1 MQPVIAWFVDRP
13 LVVNLVMVVVFIL
26 GYLTIADMRYEYNPK
41 VDMGVINIT
50 TVKAG
55 AGPEEVELAITLPLE
70 EELME
75 VEGIKRMYSVS
86 MENLSVIT
94 LNLDLDTADKAEI
107 ERDIQQ
113 AVDRAVVRLPDDLL
127 EKPLIEELS
136 TLVTPIMEVHVTG
149 DVPEGMLRDVAR
161 NVSDGLREVKGI
173 ASVERVGYRRPE
185 VRIMLDAQ
193 KQARLGISNEEIIQA
208 IQSRNL
214 RDSGGAIDSFLAQKK
229 IIAVGQFRDP
239 REIEE
244 VVVRSGEPGNAVTI
258 RDLASVV
265 LDYEDWEVQSRV
277 DGRMS
282 IALQARK
289 KALAD
294 ELHTAAN
301 VRAYVDSLALPPGV
315 ELVMTADISRLTVNM
330 LDVLG
335 GNALLGLVSVLILL
349 MYFLEFRF
357 ALWVAIGIPFAVC
370 LAFLLMASIDVT
382 INAMSLTAVILL
394 MGILV
399 DDAVVVSENTQRLR
413 AEGVG
418 LREASILGSA
428 QVAQP
433 VIFSALTTI
442 FAFAPL
448 LFIGGVNGA
457 FSEPMPLAVI
467 VLLGASLLESL
478 CLLPSHLAHVPHR
491 PEASRAKAFE
501 RLRDTYHRAITRWL
515 GLRYVTVTLFII
527 VFIVVMV
534 LGAMTIKFSLF
545 PDIDIDT
552 VHVKVELPMGSRFE
566 ETVAAV
572 STLEEELRDFVEP
585 VDLLAIT
592 SQVGHHD
599 TDFYGATEG
608 RNRAWALIAVQL
620 EPLGRRSAD
629 TNTRD
634 LVLTLQDWAAT
645 KTGFASLVVQAQTD
659 IPVIGKPVQV
669 EVISNGEERYAVAEQ
684 LLGFLQQHPAVTNS
698 WDSTNSGKDII
709 ELDVNHELLAA
720 RGLTMEQLVRAMRIA
735 ADGLLVD
742 ELQMLD
748 ERVRFRLQLPLS
760 EAGQLDALQRL
771 AIVNSQGEPV
781 YLNSLA
787 QFSVRPGEADI
798 KHYLGKR
805 TVTVYGEI
813 DSELTSIDAINAEVA
828 QWIARQDWNVRY
840 PQLRIQQ
847 GGEMEQQEE
856 AIGDLG
862 MAAVICLVLIF
873 ASLVMLFNSV
883 SQPLLIILCIPF
895 GMIGVVLCY
904 MVQGLSMGMMAF
916 TGIIG
921 LIGVLVNDSLVLLY
935 TLNEEARA
943 KGDRLDAAEVATVSR
958 RRFRPIFI
966 TSVTTAVGLM
976 PTAYGFLGE
985 NSYVTPMVMSMA
997 WGVVFGG
1004 LVSLVLL
1011 PVLYM
1016 IEQDIVAGLR
1026 RLRASRAAQT

>member
-1 MQPVIAWFVDRP
+1 MQALIAWFVDRP
-13 LVVNLVMVVVFIL
+13 LVVNLIMVVVFIL

-55 AGPEEVELAITLPLE
+55 AGPEEIELAITLPLE
-70 EELME
+70 EELLE
-75 VEGIKRMYSVS
+75 VDGIKRMYSVS

-94 LNLDLDTADKAEI
+94 INLDLDTAEKQEI

-127 EKPLIEELS
+127 EKPSTEELS

-149 DVPEGMLRDVAR
+149 DVPEAMLRDVAR
-161 NVSDGLREVKGI
+161 NVSDGLRDVEGI
-173 ASVERVGYRRPE
+173 ASVEKLGYRRPE
-185 VRIMLDAQ
+185 VRIMLEPQ
-193 KQARLGISNEEIIQA
+193 KQARLGISHEEIIAA
-208 IQSRNL
+208 IQARNL
-214 RDSGGAIDSFLAQKK
+214 RDSGGAIDSFIAEKK
-229 IIAVGQFRDP
+229 IVAVGQFSDP
-239 REIEE
+239 KE
-244 VVVRSGEPGNAVTI
+244 VEDVVIRSGEPGNAVLL
-258 RDLASVV
+258 RDIATVV
-265 LDYEDWEVQSRV
+265 MDYEDWEVQSRV
-277 DGRMS
+277 NGRMS

-289 KALAD
+289 KALSD

-301 VRAYVDSLALPPGV
+301 VRAYIESLALPPGV
-315 ELVMTADISRLTVNM
+315 ELEMTADISRLTVNM

-335 GNALLGLVSVLILL
+335 GNALLGLISVLILL

-357 ALWVAIGIPFAVC
+357 AVWVAIGIPFAVC
-370 LAFLLMASIDVT
+370 LAFLLMAAIDVT

-413 AEGVG
+413 AEGMG
-418 LREASILGSA
+418 LREASILGSS
-428 QVAQP
+428 QVSQP
-433 VIFSALTTI
+433 VIFSALTTVL
-442 FAFAPL
+442 AFAPL

-457 FSEPMPLAVI
+457 FSEPMPLAAMA
-467 VLLGASLLESL
+467 LLGASLLESL
-478 CLLPSHLAHVPHR
+478 CLLPSHLSHVPHR
-491 PEASRAKAFE
+491 DVSKRAPAFA
-501 RLRDTYHRAITRWL
+501 RFRDAYHRVIGSWL
-515 GLRYVTVTLFII
+515 GRRYITLFLF
-527 VFIVVMV
+527 VLTFVVVMT
-534 LGAMTIKFSLF
+534 LGSMFIKFSLF

-552 VHVKVELPMGSRFE
+552 VHVKVELPVGSRFE
-566 ETVAAV
+566 DTVKAV
-572 STLEEELRDFVEP
+572 EKMEAELKEFVDP
-585 VDLLAIT
+585 VDLQAIT

-608 RNRAWALIAVQL
+608 RNHAWALIAVQL

-629 TNTRD
+629 TSTRD
-634 LVLTLQDWAAT
+634 LVLTLQDWAA
-645 KTGFASLVVQAQTD
+645 KKEGFALLDVQAQTD
-659 IPVIGKPVQV
+659 IPVMGKPVQI
-669 EVISNGEERYAVAEQ
+669 EVIGNSDDRYDVASEI
-684 LLGFLQQHPAVTNS
+684 LAYLAAHPAITSS
-698 WDSTNSGKDII
+698 WESTNTGKDVI
-709 ELDVNHELLAA
+709 ELDVNHQLLAA

-735 ADGLLVD
+735 VDGLLVD
-742 ELQMLD
+742 ELQTLD

-760 EAGQLDALQRL
+760 DAGNLDSLQRL
-771 AIVNSQGEPV
+771 AIVNTRGEPV

-813 DSELTSIDAINAEVA
+813 DSELTSIELINTEVA
-828 QWIARQDWNVRY
+828 QWISEQGWHVQY
-840 PQLRIQQ
+840 PQLRIHQ
-847 GGEMEQQEE
+847 GGELEQQDE

-873 ASLVMLFNSV
+873 ASLVILFNSV
-883 SQPLLIILCIPF
+883 SQPLLIIICIPF
-895 GMIGVVLCY
+895 GMVGVVLCY
-904 MVQGLSMGMMAF
+904 LVQGMSMGMMAF

-935 TLNEEARA
+935 TLNEEQRE
-943 KGDRLDAAEVATVSR
+943 KGERLSVEEVAGVAK

-1016 IEQDIVAGLR
+1016 IEQDI
-1026 RLRASRAAQT
+1026 RARSTRA

>member
-1 MQPVIAWFVDRP
+1 MQALISWFVDRP
-13 LVVNLVMVVVFIL
+13 LVVNLIMIVVFIL

-70 EELME
+70 EELLE

-94 LNLDLDTADKAEI
+94 LNLDLDTAEKQEI

-136 TLVTPIMEVHVTG
+136 TLVTPIMEIHVTG
-149 DVPEGMLRDVAR
+149 DVPEAMLRDVAR

-173 ASVERVGYRRPE
+173 ASVEKLGYRRPE
-185 VRIMLDAQ
+185 VRIMLHPQ
-193 KQARLGISNEEIIQA
+193 KQARLGISNEEIISA
-208 IQSRNL
+208 IQARNL
-214 RDSGGAIDSFLAQKK
+214 RDSGGAIDSFIAEKK
-229 IIAVGQFRDP
+229 IVAVGQFQDP
-239 REIEE
+239 REVED
-244 VVVRSGEPGNAVTI
+244 VVVRSGAPGNAVLL
-258 RDLASVV
+258 RDIATVV
-265 LDYEDWEVQSRV
+265 MDYEDWEVQSRV
-277 DGRMS
+277 NGRMS

-301 VRAYVDSLALPPGV
+301 VREYIEGLALPPGV

-330 LDVLG
+330 LEVLG
-335 GNALLGLVSVLILL
+335 GNALLGLVSVLLLL

-357 ALWVAIGIPFAVC
+357 AVWVAIGIPFAVC
-370 LAFLLMASIDVT
+370 LAFLLMSVIDVT

-413 AEGVG
+413 VDGMG

-428 QVAQP
+428 QVSQP
-433 VIFSALTTI
+433 VIFSALTTVL
-442 FAFAPL
+442 AFAPL

-467 VLLGASLLESL
+467 ALLGASLLECL

-491 PEASRAKAFE
+491 DVSNRARAFE
-501 RLRDTYHRAITRWL
+501 RLRDWYYRAIGRWL
-515 GLRYVTVTLFII
+515 QRRYLTLLLF
-527 VFIVVMV
+527 VMTFLVVMT

-552 VHVKVELPMGSRFE
+552 VHVKVELPVGSRFE
-566 ETVAAV
+566 DTVAAV
-572 STLEEELRDFVEP
+572 KEMEAELREFVAP
-585 VDLLAIT
+585 VDLQAIT
-592 SQVGHHD
+592 SQIGHHD

-608 RNRAWALIAVQL
+608 RNHAWALIAVQL

-629 TNTRD
+629 TSTRE
-634 LVLTLQDWAAT
+634 LVLTLQDWAAR
-645 KTGFASLVVQAQTD
+645 KQGFAVLDVQAQTD
-659 IPVIGKPVQV
+659 IPVMGKPVQI
-669 EVISNGEERYAVAEQ
+669 EVIGNNDERYEVAAK
-684 LLGFLQQHPAVTNS
+684 LLEYLGEHPAITSS
-698 WDSTNSGKDII
+698 WESTNTGKDVI
-709 ELDVNHELLAA
+709 ELDVNHTLLAA
-720 RGLTMEQLVRAMRIA
+720 RGLTMEQVVRAMRIA
-735 ADGLLVD
+735 VDGLLVD
-742 ELQMLD
+742 ELQTLD
-748 ERVRFRLQLPLS
+748 ERVRFRLQLPLA
-760 EAGQLDALQRL
+760 EAGTLDSLQRL
-771 AIVNSQGEPV
+771 AIVNPRGEPV

-787 QFSVRPGEADI
+787 QFSVRAGEADI

-813 DSELTSIDAINAEVA
+813 DSDLTSIDQINAEVA
-828 QWIARQDWNVRY
+828 QWIAEQGWSEAY
-840 PQLRIQQ
+840 PQLRVHQ
-847 GGEMEQQEE
+847 GGELEQQDE

-862 MAAVICLVLIF
+862 MAAIICLVLIF
-873 ASLVMLFNSV
+873 ASLVVLFNSA

-895 GMIGVVLCY
+895 GMVGVVVCY

-935 TLNEEARA
+935 TLNEEQRE
-943 KGDRLDAAEVATVSR
+943 KGERLTTQEVATVAR

-1016 IEQDIVAGLR
+1016 IEQDM
-1026 RLRASRAAQT
+1026 RARSTRA